1 MIEQLKEWMIA
12 NPKLSIVFVS
22 IAVTLFM
29 TLITKYTTNQ
39 KRYIALF
46 FVLLFAVL
54 FMNQASA
61 ITAVV
66 NVPERYSEISAGE
79 RVYFETNVKWPENTE
94 RKDLRIE
101 YSVQNQEGHEIAY
114 LKVLKA
120 IETQASFMD
129 SINIPKSTLPGTYY
143 LFIKIS
149 DYEDL
154 SQDIGVSFK
163 VGVSSEKKI
172 FFFLYLIIGILGII
186 TFVVLVQIFFL
197 FKRMAR

>member
-1 MIEQLKEWMIA
+1 MLKLLIEKMEHDRNNKIYVV
-12 NPKLSIVFVS
+12 PV
-22 IAVTLFM
+22 
-29 TLITKYTTNQ
+29 
-39 KRYIALF
+39 
-46 FVLLFAVL
+46 FVLLLLIL
-54 FMNQASA
+54 FMGSA
-61 ITAVV
+61 FAMTATV
-66 NVPERYSEISAGE
+66 NIPEKYSEVSAGE
-79 RVYFETNVKWPENTE
+79 TVYFETNVKWPENTE

-163 VGVSSEKKI
+163 VGVNSEKKI
-172 FFFLYLIIGILGII
+172 FSFLWLIVGILGII
-186 TFVVLVQIFFL
+186 AFFVLVQVFFL